1 MGAECRRAYGSG
13 TLESIQRRERRER
26 RRAKRAPSWE
36 PSRVSIVFIH
46 SLRVI
51 ATRAPWR
58 PRGRSF
64 CFATLFINL
73 RCVRFK
79 QTFPV
84 IQSAACNVKDQIEH
98 FISSA
103 RFVVFGEATNS
114 VAVASFTRQDKRLY
128 LDQASYPSIPMSL
141 CGHKACYYVV

>member
-13 TLESIQRRERRER
+13 TLKSIQRRER

-73 RCVRFK
+73 R
-79 QTFPV
+79 
-84 IQSAACNVKDQIEH
+84 
-98 FISSA
+98 
-103 RFVVFGEATNS
+103 
-114 VAVASFTRQDKRLY
+114 
-128 LDQASYPSIPMSL
+128 
-141 CGHKACYYVV
+141 